1 MEVFFFTRDSSI
13 AWKLKKVVYND
24 LGKLSWNRIFE
35 TQLFEAVKKVLQI
48 PRRNR
53 QDIAPLKEWPWTEFH

>member
-1 MEVFFFTRDSSI
+1 MTWENSAGTEYS
-13 AWKLKKVVYND
+13 KL
-24 LGKLSWNRIFE
+24 
-35 TQLFEAVKKVLQI
+35 TLFEAAKKVLQI